1 MSAYASAVT
10 VPNSKMLVY
19 HEEAELMG
27 WLPDGVLAW
36 TTEE

>member
-1 MSAYASAVT
+1 MLAYAAAVT